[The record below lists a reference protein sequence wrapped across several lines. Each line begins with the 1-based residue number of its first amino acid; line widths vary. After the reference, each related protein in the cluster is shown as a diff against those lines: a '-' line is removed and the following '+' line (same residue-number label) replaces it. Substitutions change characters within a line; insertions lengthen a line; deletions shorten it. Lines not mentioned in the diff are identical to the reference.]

1 MDFDTVTG
9 VLQNQRL
16 FKDVGISDLRRVA
29 PELVRTELRRGEYLR
44 HSHELNDA
52 IDLVVYGLVQL
63 VLPSDQGAHRIMELI
78 RPGQS
83 MGEVMWMRRKPL
95 PFCAVAA
102 ETTLVYRLPSA
113 TIDWLMRTSISF
125 NRNLAEGLAE
135 RMAGLMHNIER
146 LSMQNAT
153 QRVADYLLQSAEM
166 QGSDCIRLELKKHL
180 TASFLDISAET
191 LSRVFHHLM
200 RDRLIQVNGAEIAI
214 LSKERLIGL
223 LQPATMAG
231 GLAA

>member
-16 FKDVGISDLRRVA
+16 FKDVSASELRCIA
-29 PELVRTELRRGEYLR
+29 PELIRTELRRGEHLR
-44 HSHELNDA
+44 KSYELNDA
-52 IDLVVYGLVQL
+52 IDLVVFGLIQL

-83 MGEVMWMRRKPL
+83 LGEVMWIRSKPL

-102 ETTLVYRLPSA
+102 EPTLIYRLPAS
-113 TIDWLMRTSISF
+113 TVSWLMRTSLTF
-125 NRNLAEGLAE
+125 NRNLAEGLAD

-166 QGSDCIRLELKKHL
+166 QGSDRFRLELKKHL

-200 RDRLIQVNGAEIAI
+200 RDRMIQVNGSEIAI
-214 LSKERLIGL
+214 LSKEGLTRL
-223 LQPATMAG
+223 LQPAPMQNTMRA
-231 GLAA
+231 